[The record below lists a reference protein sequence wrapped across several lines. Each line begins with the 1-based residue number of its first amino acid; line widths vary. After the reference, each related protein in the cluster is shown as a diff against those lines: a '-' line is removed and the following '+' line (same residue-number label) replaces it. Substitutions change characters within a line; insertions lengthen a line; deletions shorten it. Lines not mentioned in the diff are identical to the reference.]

1 MKRNK
6 ETAIVSGTYL
16 AEAIF
21 HEWLDVNI
29 DRFKHKPLLQE
40 NGEGYAIYSFVG
52 IIENI
57 TLHVSFDR
65 LESSLYFDNLSG
77 FHKDDDPFF
86 EVYIIG
92 CIDNEKHHPSMGYC
106 SADEVDD
113 YIYDE
118 SEYEY
123 FPTQKELYIH
133 TLFEASVQSTFKCR
147 IKS

>member
-1 MKRNK
+1 MGHDIVLFVK
-6 ETAIVSGTYL
+6 EMCTVFFIQLQGCY
-16 AEAIF
+16 F
-21 HEWLDVNI
+21 LDSI
-29 DRFKHKPLLQE
+29 LIQR
-40 NGEGYAIYSFVG
+40 NGEGYAVYSFEG

-77 FHKDDDPFF
+77 FHKDDDDPFF

-133 TLFEASVQSTFKCR
+133 TLFEA
-147 IKS
+147 ILM